1 MNNSV
6 PNLLY
11 GVGERIINY
20 LPNLLGGIVL
30 LALGWIL
37 GWVAK
42 RVVFQICLVLRLDRM
57 LRRVQWGRG
66 FSKADA
72 RYALYDTI
80 GNLAF
85 FVVFLSIVSAALS
98 TMKLTIL
105 SDLLHHGVLFIPRF
119 LIALLIIG
127 VGVVVAHRVAESIHR
142 GLSAEDVPRARLIAR
157 LAKGVMILFV
167 AAMALTELDIARQI
181 VLIGFATVMITICV
195 VVVLLAGLGGH
206 GWMARLLEKRERND
220 GE

>member
-1 MNNSV
+1 MDNSV
-6 PNLLY
+6 PDLLY
-11 GVGERIINY
+11 GVGERIIGY
-20 LPNLLGGIVL
+20 LPSLLGGILL
-30 LALGWIL
+30 LALGWGL

-42 RVVFQICLVLRLDRM
+42 RIVFQICLVLRLDRM
-57 LRRVQWGRG
+57 LRRAHWGRG

-85 FVVFLSIVSAALS
+85 IVVFLSLVSAALS

-105 SDLLHHGVLFIPRF
+105 SDLLHRGVLFVPRF

-127 VGVVVAHRVAESIHR
+127 AGVAIAHRVADGIHR
-142 GLSAEDVPRARLIAR
+142 ALSAEEVPRARLIAR

-181 VLIGFATVMITICV
+181 VLIGFATVMVTICAV
-195 VVVLLAGLGGH
+195 VVILAAFGGQ
-206 GWMARLLEKRERND
+206 GWTTRLLGKHARDRE
-220 GE
+220 E